1 MPPAKQSS
9 KLPAFFKPLDKRIAA
24 DLKRQRNPIIKG
36 IVCVVIASVLTGLTL
51 GFTYMALQAIG
62 RAAPVAVDVAQI
74 QKSQSQDLAEEL
86 KLPPAKVEEAIER
99 VKGKGSETKAQIA
112 ARQDEALGT
121 LAFACL
127 GVVALFAIKYVF
139 TRGQVYYLSKA
150 SNRLASDLRI
160 RLFDKIMR
168 LPVSYFNSRRT
179 GEIQSVVTNDVNVY
193 QTAVQMVRDSIDGPV
208 KAVIA
213 LGAVFIIKWQL
224 GLIALALVP
233 VLAVIVARTGK
244 KVRSAQSKIQS
255 DLASVSALSQEA
267 LSGIRVIKAFSAED
281 KLGGM
286 YRTVVE
292 EQYQSQ
298 IVGARRIAALR
309 PLVEVAGAVA
319 IALIMYVCGHLA
331 RMDLLQLA
339 DIIVIVQALDQVNQG
354 AKAITNVSST
364 YNQVQAAVDRIHEH
378 VLDQPDETEEMN
390 RGFVPTAAQGRIEFK
405 HVSFAYPDGTTALND
420 VSFVLEPGESLALV
434 GPSGSGKSTIADL
447 TLRFYDPTEGEITFD
462 GKGYKEICLSWLRH
476 QFAVVPQQT
485 FLFAGTVAE
494 NLRLGADDAPEAR
507 LHESI
512 EMANA
517 SQFVTAAPGGLET
530 MLGERGTRFSGG
542 ELQRLSIARALAADP
557 AVLVLDEATSNLDP
571 VSEKLVTDALAKVM
585 AERTTMFIAHRLS
598 TAARAHKIIHLRHGS
613 IVEQGSHAEL
623 MANNGLYA
631 KMFQSASDE
640 SFETVD
646 A

>member
-1 MPPAKQSS
+1 MPQAKQSS
-9 KLPAFFKPLDKRIAA
+9 NLAGFLKPLDKRIAA
-24 DLKRQRNPIIKG
+24 DLRQQRVPIIKG
-36 IVCVVIASVLTGLTL
+36 IVCVVVASVLTGMTL

-62 RAAPVAVDVAQI
+62 RAAPVQVDVAQI
-74 QKSQSQDLAEEL
+74 QKAQSQDLAQEL
-86 KLPPAKVEEAIER
+86 NLPPAQVEEAIQK
-99 VKGKGSETKAQIA
+99 VKGKGNETKAQVEQ
-112 ARQDEALGT
+112 RQDEALRT

-127 GVVALFAIKYVF
+127 GVVALFSIKYVF

-150 SNRLASDLRI
+150 SNRLASDLRV

-267 LSGIRVIKAFSAED
+267 LSGIRVIKAFSAES
-281 KLGGM
+281 KLGLL
-286 YRTVVE
+286 YRDIVE
-292 EQYQSQ
+292 EQYRSQ
-298 IVGARRIAALR
+298 IVGARRIASLR

-331 RMDLLQLA
+331 RMDLLHLA

-390 RGFVPTAAQGRIEFK
+390 RGLVPESSRGRIEFK
-405 HVSFAYPDGTTALND
+405 NVSFSYPDGTKALDN
-420 VSFVLEPGESLALV
+420 VSFVLEPGQSLALV

-447 TLRFYDPTEGEITFD
+447 TLRFYDPTEGTITFD
-462 GKGYKEICLSWLRH
+462 DQDYKALCLSWLRH

-494 NLRLGADDAPEAR
+494 NLRLGAEDAPDDRLNEA
-507 LHESI
+507 I
-512 EMANA
+512 AMANA
-517 SQFVTAAPGGLET
+517 SEFVNSAPGGLQT
-530 MLGERGTRFSGG
+530 SLGERGTRFSGG

-571 VSEKLVTDALAKVM
+571 VSEKLVTDALSKVM

-598 TAARAHKIIHLRHGS
+598 TAARAHKIIHLRHGV
-613 IVEQGSHAEL
+613 IVEQGSHQEL
-623 MANNGLYA
+623 IAKNGLYA
-631 KMFQSASDE
+631 KMFQSAADE
-640 SFETVD
+640 TFETVD